1 MASGPR
7 KIVFSTLATDE
18 VIHGR
23 KYTETGRRR
32 MAPVS
37 YHGVVILCAVSQR
50 IFAGQLGEF
59 RTDFP
64 LH

>member
-7 KIVFSTLATDE
+7 KMVFSTLAIDE

-23 KYTETGRRR
+23 KYTVTGRRR

-37 YHGVVILCAVSQR
+37 YHGVVETCTVSQ
-50 IFAGQLGEF
+50 
-59 RTDFP
+59 
-64 LH
+64 